1 MQAADFVGAVEIGE
15 RARHPQHAVIAARG
29 ELQGVGS
36 QRPGYFFV
44 VRQADD
50 PFLTWRCGSN
60 KQSGC

>member
-1 MQAADFVGAVEIGE
+1 MQAADFLGAVEIGQ
-15 RARHPQHAVIAARG
+15 RAGNPKHAVIAARG
-29 ELQGVGS
+29 EPHGVGGQKPS
-36 QRPGYFFV
+36 YFFV